1 MQEHEARSA
10 WSMDMNPSPAS
21 LVACPN
27 CDLLHN
33 SASAAVGERLRCAR
47 CGTLLASSR
56 PNAIDRT
63 LAAAMTNVILI
74 VSALFFPFIQLD
86 GAGTRQSA
94 TLIDAV
100 SAFGGGLTTPL
111 VLVVAAF
118 IIIIPFLRA
127 SALIYTLWPLRFGRR
142 PYHGA
147 TRAFRFANS
156 LKPWSMAEIFIIG
169 VAVALVKVA
178 GLAEVSLGPA
188 FWMLT
193 ALVVVLLLENHN
205 FCRWTIWR
213 ILGTHTQA

>member
-1 MQEHEARSA
+1 MSL
-10 WSMDMNPSPAS
+10 SPAS

-33 SASAAVGERLRCAR
+33 AATALEGERIRCAR

-63 LAAAMTNVILI
+63 LAAAITNAILI
-74 VSALFFPFIQLD
+74 VSALFFPFIQLE

-94 TLIDAV
+94 TLIDAM
-100 SAFGGGLTTPL
+100 SAFGGGLTAPL

-118 IIIIPFLRA
+118 IVVIPFLRA
-127 SALIYTLWPLRFGRR
+127 TALVYTLWPLRFGRA
-142 PYHGA
+142 PYRGA
-147 TRAFRFANS
+147 ASAFRFANS

-169 VAVALVKVA
+169 VVVALVKIA
-178 GLAEVSLGPA
+178 GIAQVSLGPA

>member
-1 MQEHEARSA
+1 MRRSP
-10 WSMDMNPSPAS
+10 DS
-21 LVACPN
+21 LMACPN

-33 SASAAVGERLRCAR
+33 ATTVAVGERIRCAR

-86 GAGTRQSA
+86 GAGTRQNA

-100 SAFGGGLTTPL
+100 VAFGAGLTTPL
-111 VLVVAAF
+111 VLIVAAF
-118 IIIIPFLRA
+118 IVVIPFLRA
-127 SALIYTLWPLRFGRR
+127 SALVYTLWPLRFGRA
-142 PYHGA
+142 PYRGA

-169 VAVALVKVA
+169 VAVALVKIS

-205 FCRWTIWR
+205 FCRWTIWH
-213 ILGTHTQA
+213 ILGTHTRA